1 MFWANINPYGM
12 FRLDM
17 NTRLDLSG
25 VTIPGQRAAVSE
37 RAEADPPPAEQNDHS
52 PNE

>member
-1 MFWANINPYGM
+1 MFWSNINPYGM

-37 RAEADPPPAEQNDHS
+37 RAEADPATR
-52 PNE
+52 